1 MEAWLVAL
9 CARSIPLVRAGEAGG
24 LGAVAGLDL
33 GAAAGPALAAV
44 SGAFLDGMRL
54 CLGVSAVLLVIAV
67 AAAVLLRRPRRSR
80 EPSAAPAAERLPA
93 G

>member
-1 MEAWLVAL
+1 M
-9 CARSIPLVRAGEAGG
+9 
-24 LGAVAGLDL
+24 
-33 GAAAGPALAAV
+33 

-67 AAAVLLRRPRRSR
+67 AAAVLLRRPRRSP